1 MYENAVEHP
10 QLVTQR
16 LRLSFIIATDERL
29 ESFPPQLREQDLI
42 ERAIE
47 VCDFF
52 LLVIPHRV
60 RKRTE
65 IVISF
70 PDLTRTFGLFPLF
83 FLLDFPL
90 FLVLVTGA
98 ILCNERRLSI

>member
-16 LRLSFIIATDERL
+16 QRLSFIIATDERL

-83 FLLDFPL
+83 SLDFPL

>member
-29 ESFPPQLREQDLI
+29 ESFPPQLREQNLI
-42 ERAIE
+42 EGAIE

-83 FLLDFPL
+83 FLDFPL